1 MPAPFRR
8 FFRALK
14 IFSVALLL
22 VTAALLIG
30 GADLL
35 ISTDPVPAHADAAVV
50 LQGSMAGE
58 MARLP
63 GAMAFLQRGI
73 ADRVLVS
80 IPEMS
85 YWGQS
90 LPPVARAY
98 LERTYG
104 SALAER
110 VDFCETGDEVN
121 STEQEARVVL
131 HCIRDHGWHSIIVV
145 TSDYHT
151 RRAGILWRRAM
162 REMDPQLSLSVESVA
177 DPEFQKPWWRHRL
190 SAKVW
195 ISESSKLAWTTLGG
209 E

>member
-1 MPAPFRR
+1 MLRALRR
-8 FFRALK
+8 FFRALM
-14 IFSVALLL
+14 IVLAVVFLAAVALL
-22 VTAALLIG
+22 AG

-63 GAMAFLQRGI
+63 GAMGFLQQGI

-80 IPEMS
+80 IPKVS

-90 LPPVARAY
+90 LPPVAHAY

-104 SALAER
+104 SALADR
-110 VDFCETGDEVN
+110 VDFCETGDDVN
-121 STEQEARVVL
+121 STEQEARVL
-131 HCIRDHGWHSIIVV
+131 LDCIREHGWHSILVV

-151 RRAGILWRRAM
+151 RRAGILWRRAIP
-162 REMDPQLSLSVESVA
+162 EGDPQLTLSVEGVA
-177 DPEFQKPWWRHRL
+177 DPEFQRPWWRHRL
-190 SAKVW
+190 SAKTWVG
-195 ISESSKLAWTTLGG
+195 ESSKLVWTVLGG
-209 E
+209 N